1 MIRVEAQEVYGV
13 DLAYSEVAVTF
24 GGSADIDVNYKI
36 TLNQGRVIVDL
47 SLKGTFVES
56 QLLGKKLI
64 KGKALQQ
71 LESMYRKDIRDLVSK
86 ERGIDTLKI
95 DDLFFNFKE
104 YLKKVSDFDKFNK
117 FLNSGVKKFVKVN
130 FDLLEEL
137 TSFHNANVTGEVKTP
152 FGKIEFI
159 YVPEVDVEFGLLFKE
174 GKIYVAKR
182 VYDKYV
188 KQLKQRVKNGGKQV

>member
-1 MIRVEAQEVYGV
+1 MIRVEAEEVYGV

-24 GGSADIDVNYKI
+24 GGSADINVNYEI
-36 TLNQGRVIVDL
+36 TLNQGKVTVDL

-104 YLKKVSDFDKFNK
+104 YLKKVSDFDRFNK
-117 FLNSGVKKFVKVN
+117 FLNGDVKKFVKVK
-130 FDLLEEL
+130 FELLEEL
-137 TSFHNANVTGEVKTP
+137 ISRHGSHVTGEVKTP
-152 FGKIEFI
+152 FGKIEFM
-159 YVPEVDVEFGLLFKE
+159 YVPEVDVEFGVLFKE
-174 GKIYVAKR
+174 GKMYVAKR

-188 KQLKQRVKNGGKQV
+188 KQLKQKG

>member
-1 MIRVEAQEVYGV
+1 MIRVEAEEVYGV

-24 GGSADIDVNYKI
+24 GGSADINVNYEI
-36 TLNQGRVIVDL
+36 TLNQGKVTVDL

-104 YLKKVSDFDKFNK
+104 YLKKVSDFDRFNK
-117 FLNSGVKKFVKVN
+117 FLNGDVKKFVKVK
-130 FDLLEEL
+130 FELLEEL
-137 TSFHNANVTGEVKTP
+137 ISMHGSHVTGEVKTP
-152 FGKIEFI
+152 FGKIEFM
-159 YVPEVDVEFGLLFKE
+159 YVPEVDVEFGVLFKE
-174 GKIYVAKR
+174 GKMYVAKR
-182 VYDKYV
+182 VYDKYI
-188 KQLKQRVKNGGKQV
+188 KQLKQKG